1 MEKFLI
7 PESKCQR
14 LGKDSDVLKINIWHG
29 QKKKNEGV
37 GKDEVGVLG
46 QGEAEMRCQDRER
59 QKEIERE
66 RQRHRGSGRLCETLG
81 SLFFLGEEIQ
91 ASSEHSWGAE
101 NLPTLGYG
109 PAEQSGMG
117 DACKA
122 PGNLDAANI
131 SKSST
136 PCSQSPG
143 LSWAAPRN
151 PSSAPL
157 LLIVPPK

>member
-1 MEKFLI
+1 MEKILI

-29 QKKKNEGV
+29 KKNEGV
-37 GKDEVGVLG
+37 GKDEVGVVG
-46 QGEAEMRCQDRER
+46 QGEAEMRCQDR
-59 QKEIERE
+59 QKETERE
-66 RQRHRGSGRLCETLG
+66 RQRHRGSGRLCETAG
-81 SLFFLGEEIQ
+81 SLFLGEEIQ
-91 ASSEHSWGAE
+91 ASSEHSLGAE
-101 NLPTLGYG
+101 NLPTLRYG

-131 SKSST
+131 SKSSM
-136 PCSQSPG
+136 PCNQSPG

-151 PSSAPL
+151 PSSALL